1 MTGARQ
7 AAERVEELLAQLR
20 GGPDPTAGPV
30 AEELVGCLVRLY
42 GAGLARIVA
51 MVGPEGGRDLCDDP
65 LVESLLLVH
74 DLHPLDA
81 DSRIRRA
88 VDRVR
93 VGLPQYTG
101 KIDYLGVDSDG
112 VARVRLEG
120 GRGCRSTGDAVRLA
134 VESAIQDAAPEVADV
149 IVEVAEPLPPLLQIT
164 RRPSLVS

>member
-1 MTGARQ
+1 ERRRHLHRLHDAWLPGQVHAVHGATLGRRRLAARRRDQDVTRVHRTPDVPTRDPDRRTSMTGARQ

-20 GGPDPTAGPV
+20 GSPDPTAGPI

-51 MVGPEGGRDLCDDP
+51 MLGREGGRDLCADP

-88 VDRVR
+88 VDRMGVR
-93 VGLPQYTG
+93 LPQ
-101 KIDYLGVDSDG
+101 
-112 VARVRLEG
+112 
-120 GRGCRSTGDAVRLA
+120 
-134 VESAIQDAAPEVADV
+134 
-149 IVEVAEPLPPLLQIT
+149 
-164 RRPSLVS
+164 